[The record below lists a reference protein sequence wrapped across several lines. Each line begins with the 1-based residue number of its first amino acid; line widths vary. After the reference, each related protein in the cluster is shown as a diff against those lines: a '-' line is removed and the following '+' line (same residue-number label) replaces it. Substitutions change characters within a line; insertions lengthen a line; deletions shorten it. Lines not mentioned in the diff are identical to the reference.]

1 MVQYEGHVTE
11 EGELLVNLQGRQV
24 TLHEFLQATRIRSE
38 RRRIRVDNE
47 SRRLTNTN
55 FALAK

>member
-24 TLHEFLQATRIRSE
+24 TLREFLQATRIRSE